1 MCTPLGEVCGER
13 HLCGDCT
20 PQGNVLVTFAVISIP
35 RACSNYPC
43 SFTFRMSVNSYLL
56 LDAYNHSKQ
65 TLDFMQ
71 TTTVEI
77 VKRKRL
83 LFNLKGDVWPSSLY
97 KRKVKSYAETI
108 SLSSNYASTH
118 IFRLSHL
125 LAVSR
130 K

>member
-1 MCTPLGEVCGER
+1 MLCGE
-13 HLCGDCT
+13 
-20 PQGNVLVTFAVISIP
+20 NVLVTSAVISIP
-35 RACSNYPC
+35 GACSNYFVM
-43 SFTFRMSVNSYLL
+43 STFRTLVNEFLL
-56 LDAYNHSKQ
+56 SNAYNHSKQ

-71 TTTVEI
+71 STTTNKNCKEKETCI
-77 VKRKRL
+77 Y
-83 LFNLKGDVWPSSLY
+83 LKGGVWSSGLY
-97 KRKVKSYAETI
+97 KRRVKSYAETI